1 MEKKRSALKVKNK
14 NIKNKYKKGGTKK
27 YQAGGTSKYQG
38 GDMYGSNNIPNAY
51 TPNSASMTHLATSPD
66 ITPSLLKQR
75 EELGESADL
84 TSIQENAKKSM
95 QSFDAAAASIPK
107 GITQLGNIADKT
119 GLAGSIATET
129 TPAVYSKGAEE
140 MANLTPIP
148 GVDQGMTAATNTNRA
163 GTLTAGAKA
172 FKDARTAGA
181 TGKEALKLG
190 STAAGWAGPQAL
202 GTAASLVGKG
212 IEKASD
218 DNDVTTMNAGE
229 TAGTM
234 LKGAGYGASIVGAAG
249 SAGLIGTA
257 AAGTTAAVGS
267 GLAGTLA
274 TVGATNMWNP
284 VGWAAGIAA
293 LGAGA
298 YGLIKRGKGRRDVDE
313 KEGIFNRKKANINKE
328 LAAQET
334 DNLTVEGYDFGNNLS
349 LPRNNTP
356 TKRQTGGLASGGTQ
370 GKELPGGVAVPLG
383 GGAVEYQG
391 RTHAEGGIMVD
402 GTTEV
407 EDKETADGV
416 TMANGKQKQYFF
428 SEYLKHKGTKSFAKE
443 HKEILQNGGQQSDI
457 DALAR
462 VQEQAAGRD
471 PNAVQVAQTGGP
483 KNLDQSS
490 PREQLFYNGLMNARQ
505 ASKDHR
511 EKRSNMSFGERLNDQ
526 LGDPYLGAYSP
537 YNQEMD
543 RTRDSIKAYDTKRRS
558 EGKGIPFKAEHKMGG
573 PKQYQ
578 NAGFNTAEEEANTL
592 NLETDLSLFEKM
604 KQKYQGY
611 KDGASERQLNRAIN
625 GINRDVPTSALLAGA
640 GQMIP
645 ALYAF
650 KHEEKPVEQV
660 EKAGRIVAPD
670 LERVN
675 FNAERSSNEAGARA
689 MNQAIDNTGGGPASV
704 IARMAAHS
712 KKQAQD
718 MQIASA
724 ESRANTAIG
733 SQEAQMRMNAS
744 SQNVA
749 NDMRIDSAN
758 TQIRENQRISEENS
772 KKEALDVGFKN
783 LAGIN
788 SDILKYKASEREA
801 RAYGAHGIYERDILR
816 TSLKGKLNSKGEPY
830 SDEEIARIVKQR
842 FPSTEDIKE

>member
-119 GLAGSIATET
+119 GLAGSITTET
-129 TPAVYSKGAEE
+129 PPAVYSKGAEE

-402 GTTEV
+402 GNTEV

-471 PNAVQVAQTGGP
+471 PNAVQVAQ
-483 KNLDQSS
+483 K
-490 PREQLFYNGLMNARQ
+490 
-505 ASKDHR
+505 
-511 EKRSNMSFGERLNDQ
+511 
-526 LGDPYLGAYSP
+526 
-537 YNQEMD
+537 
-543 RTRDSIKAYDTKRRS
+543 
-558 EGKGIPFKAEHKMGG
+558 GG

-611 KDGASERQLNRAIN
+611 KDGAPERQLNRAIN

-788 SDILKYKASEREA
+788 SDILNYKAAEREA
-801 RAYGAHGIYERDILR
+801 RAYGSHGIYERDKLR
-816 TSLKGKLNSKGEPY
+816 TSLRGKTN
-830 SDEEIARIVKQR
+830 
-842 FPSTEDIKE
+842 PSTGKVYTNEDIAKIIAQLSTEEEEKKD